1 MSYRRSIFLYIS
13 ILYSAFLFAQ
23 NENGLLF
30 QSNDVNKD
38 LRTSLHLTSEKPFE
52 FSDSFSMEFDLKL
65 QDTSVKFGYVFRIIF
80 ENNQNFDLL
89 LNVPSRTNAQLLFIA
104 EKKDLCEVPIQNSY
118 FNSTG
123 WNRIKLT
130 FNCLKEECVF
140 ELNGHVSKSKFKF
153 PPKKMV
159 DVCFGLNKRALFVSC
174 DVPPIII
181 KNIYVNIDSKRKE
194 HLWELNKHGQNIVY
208 DKLNYK
214 IATTTNPVWVIDRH
228 IAWGNKRELK
238 FPSRVFAVF
247 DEENTLF
254 IVSENKVYSY
264 NLANSELIEYPFQPQ
279 LPITKLSNQFVYDSN
294 KHQIVYVDFE
304 SSQPTRSRFNFV
316 SKSWDT
322 PIDHKRESEYQ
333 QHNNFFSPI
342 DSSLFQIFGY
352 GFYTYKSAIKQLS
365 KDGSVVSKT
374 FAPSISPRYL
384 SATGI
389 LDSTL
394 YIYGG
399 IGNPTGK
406 QEFGAQI
413 FNDLYAV
420 NLRTFQVSKRWE
432 LSSTDKNEV
441 AARTMIFDKTGK
453 KAYSLFY
460 NPTRYSTYLLLKEI
474 DLKQPG
480 TVELADTIS
489 YYFQDTQ
496 SEAMLFY
503 SEAAQKMFAV
513 TIHKSESTDYILNTY
528 EISYPILSADEVLQS
543 THFKYLWSYV
553 SVGLMLIVFI
563 IVYIMMRNKRRKME
577 DQSTDFANQIETN
590 TLDQFVL
597 PVKEIKRPGIYLLGG
612 FQIIDKENHDKTGEF
627 TPAMKYLLTLII
639 LYTLKN
645 GKGISN
651 VKLKEILWYD
661 KSDDSARN
669 NRGVYISK
677 IRMILSSIGAIE
689 VTNDN
694 SYWYINFNED
704 AYCDYNEALALLKTI
719 PKNSDLSI
727 ENLVNL
733 LQIISAGELLPNIQ
747 EDWMDNFK
755 SDYSNLVID
764 ALLSIKEN
772 KNLADN
778 PKLLIMI
785 ADTILVLD
793 TLNEDAIKLKCKSL
807 IKLGR
812 KKIAIDVFNSFC
824 KEYKMLLNEE
834 FECSFESF
842 TKQ

>member
-1 MSYRRSIFLYIS
+1 MSNHRSIFLYLLLLSSTI
-13 ILYSAFLFAQ
+13 LFAQ

-38 LRTSLHLTSEKPFE
+38 LRTSLHLTSEKEFE

-65 QDTSVKFGYVFRIIF
+65 QDTPVKFGYVFRLIF

-89 LNVPSRTNAQLLFIA
+89 LNVPSRTNAHLLLIA
-104 EKKDLCEVPIQNSY
+104 EKKDLCEVQIQNSH
-118 FNSTG
+118 FRMND
-123 WNRIKLT
+123 WNKVKLSL
-130 FNCLKEECVF
+130 NALKEECVF
-140 ELNGHVSKSKFKF
+140 VLNGHVFKSKFKF
-153 PPKKMV
+153 PAKKKV
-159 DVCFGLNKRALFVSC
+159 DVCFGVNKKAPFVCS
-174 DVPPIII
+174 DVPPIIL
-181 KNIYVNIDSKRKE
+181 KNIYVNIDNNRKE
-194 HLWELNKHGQNIVY
+194 HFWELNQHGKNVVY
-208 DKLNYK
+208 DKLNFK
-214 IATTTNPVWVIDRH
+214 TATTTNPVWMIDRH

-247 DEENTLF
+247 DEKNTLF
-254 IVSENKVYSY
+254 VISENKVYSY

-279 LPITKLSNQFVYDSN
+279 LPITKLSNQFVYDSK
-294 KHQIVYVDFE
+294 KHQIVYADVE
-304 SSQPTRSRFNFV
+304 SSHPTWSRFNFV
-316 SKSWDT
+316 SRSWDV
-322 PIDHKRESEYQ
+322 PIEHIRESEYQ
-333 QHNNFFSPI
+333 QHNNFYSPI

-352 GFYTYKSAIKQLS
+352 GFYTYKSEVKQFL
-365 KDGSVVSKT
+365 KNGSVVSKT
-374 FAPSISPRYL
+374 FAPTISPRYL

-389 LDSTL
+389 IDSTL

-399 IGNPTGK
+399 IGNQTGK
-406 QEFGAQI
+406 QEYGAQI
-413 FNDLYAV
+413 YNDLYAV
-420 NLRTFQVSKRWE
+420 NLRTLQVSKCWE

-441 AARTMIFDKTGK
+441 AARTLIFDKSGK

-460 NPTRYSTYLLLKEI
+460 NPTRYSTYLLLNEI
-474 DLKQPG
+474 DLKQPN
-480 TVELADTIS
+480 TIALADTIP

-503 SEAAQKMFAV
+503 SKSAQKLYAI
-513 TIHKSESTDYILNTY
+513 TIHKSETADYILNTY
-528 EISYPILSADEVLQS
+528 EISYPILSADDVIQS
-543 THFKYLWSYV
+543 IHKKYIWWYISA
-553 SVGLMLIVFI
+553 GLLLIVI
-563 IVYIMMRNKRRKME
+563 IVALIMLQKKRLKKPIH
-577 DQSTDFANQIETN
+577 ATN
-590 TLDQFVL
+590 LIDLNESNSLDHFVL
-597 PVKEIKRPGIYLLGG
+597 PVKEVKRPGIYLLGG
-612 FQIIDKENHDKTGEF
+612 FQIIDKDNHDKTGEF

-661 KSDDSARN
+661 KSDESARN
-669 NRGVYISK
+669 NRGVNISK

-689 VTNDN
+689 ITNEN
-694 SYWYINFNED
+694 SYWYVNFNED

-719 PKNSDLSI
+719 PKNSDLSV
-727 ENLVNL
+727 ENLVSL

-778 PKLLIMI
+778 PKLLILV

-812 KKIAIDVFNSFC
+812 IKIAMDVFNSFC
-824 KEYKMLLNEE
+824 KEYKVLLNEE

-842 TKQ
+842 IKH

>member
-1 MSYRRSIFLYIS
+1 M
-13 ILYSAFLFAQ
+13 
-23 NENGLLF
+23 
-30 QSNDVNKD
+30 
-38 LRTSLHLTSEKPFE
+38 
-52 FSDSFSMEFDLKL
+52 
-65 QDTSVKFGYVFRIIF
+65 
-80 ENNQNFDLL
+80 
-89 LNVPSRTNAQLLFIA
+89 
-104 EKKDLCEVPIQNSY
+104 
-118 FNSTG
+118 
-123 WNRIKLT
+123 
-130 FNCLKEECVF
+130 
-140 ELNGHVSKSKFKF
+140 
-153 PPKKMV
+153 
-159 DVCFGLNKRALFVSC
+159 
-174 DVPPIII
+174 
-181 KNIYVNIDSKRKE
+181 
-194 HLWELNKHGQNIVY
+194 
-208 DKLNYK
+208 
-214 IATTTNPVWVIDRH
+214 
-228 IAWGNKRELK
+228 
-238 FPSRVFAVF
+238 
-247 DEENTLF
+247 
-254 IVSENKVYSY
+254 
-264 NLANSELIEYPFQPQ
+264 
-279 LPITKLSNQFVYDSN
+279 
-294 KHQIVYVDFE
+294 
-304 SSQPTRSRFNFV
+304 
-316 SKSWDT
+316 
-322 PIDHKRESEYQ
+322 
-333 QHNNFFSPI
+333 
-342 DSSLFQIFGY
+342 
-352 GFYTYKSAIKQLS
+352 
-365 KDGSVVSKT
+365 
-374 FAPSISPRYL
+374 
-384 SATGI
+384 
-389 LDSTL
+389 
-394 YIYGG
+394 
-399 IGNPTGK
+399 
-406 QEFGAQI
+406 
-413 FNDLYAV
+413 
-420 NLRTFQVSKRWE
+420 RTFQVSKRWE

-480 TVELADTIS
+480 TIELADTIS

-543 THFKYLWSYV
+543 THIKYLWSYV

-563 IVYIMMRNKRRKME
+563 IVFILMRKKRRKME
-577 DQSTDFANQIETN
+577 VQSTVFANQIEAN
-590 TLDQFVL
+590 TLDQYVL

-669 NRGVYISK
+669 NRGVNISK

-689 VTNDN
+689 VTNEN

-778 PKLLIMI
+778 PKLLILI

-812 KKIAIDVFNSFC
+812 IKIAIDVFNSFC